1 MPDTRAESG
10 SGRIDTV
17 RLQMLAQ
24 AYQRSA
30 ALFAAIE
37 LDLFT
42 AVANGADD
50 VSKLASA
57 LQISPRNAAR
67 MVPVLLALGL
77 LERRDG
83 RLVNAPDVD
92 RFLVRG
98 KSTYAGPWMLFTK
111 PRWREWGQLSE
122 HLQANDIRPLGMYE
136 SFTVEEARRYHRA
149 TYSVGMGA
157 GRRFVREVDL
167 TGRKKLLDLGGGSG
181 AYSIVATAAFPGLK
195 ATVFD
200 LPPVAA
206 VAREFIAA
214 HGAAD
219 RVAAMAGDFTR
230 DPLPP
235 ADIVLMASNL
245 PQYAPEIIAEVIAKA
260 FGALAPGGEMHLIGE
275 ALDDDRA
282 GPLDPA
288 LWGLAEAIEG
298 STGVAHS
305 VADCRRFF
313 SEAGFVDVEARPFIP
328 GILTRIS
335 GRKPQ

>member
-1 MPDTRAESG
+1 MAGEA
-10 SGRIDTV
+10 IDTT
-17 RLQMLAQ
+17 RLQALAR
-24 AYQRSA
+24 AYQQSA
-30 ALFAAIE
+30 ALHAAVELGVFTAIARGADTIPALAGR
-37 LDLFT
+37 LDL
-42 AVANGADD
+42 
-50 VSKLASA
+50 
-57 LQISPRNAAR
+57 SPRQAERLLTALAA
-67 MVPVLLALGL
+67 MGL
-77 LERRDG
+77 LCKTGARYA
-83 RLVNAPDVD
+83 NAPDVQ
-92 RFLVRG
+92 RYLVEGVPR
-98 KSTYAGPWMLFTK
+98 YAGPWILFTK
-111 PRWREWGQLSE
+111 PRWNDWGRLAEKLREKTE
-122 HLQANDIRPLGMYE
+122 KRLGGYE
-136 SFTVEEARRYHRA
+136 NFTVEDARRYHAA
-149 TYSVGMGA
+149 TASIGMGA
-157 GRRFVREVDL
+157 ARRFVREVNL
-167 TGRKKLLDLGGGSG
+167 AGRKRLLDLGGGSG